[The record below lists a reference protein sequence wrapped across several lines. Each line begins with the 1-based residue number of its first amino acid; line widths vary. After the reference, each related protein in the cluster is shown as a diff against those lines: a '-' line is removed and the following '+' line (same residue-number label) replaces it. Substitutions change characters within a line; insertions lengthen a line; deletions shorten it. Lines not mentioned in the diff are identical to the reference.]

1 MSQWSDS
8 ERGGGEGLHSLKL
21 TPAQKGDFVRAST
34 MREREGDTA
43 KWGQSQYR
51 YRQFLIETQRAS
63 DTIHTR
69 GREDGGCKLQAH
81 NLNYEA
87 SIFAGV
93 PCNFD
98 RPRSKI
104 YGTRP

>member
-63 DTIHTR
+63 DPFTLEVAR
-69 GREDGGCKLQAH
+69 MAG
-81 NLNYEA
+81 A
-87 SIFAGV
+87 SS
-93 PCNFD
+93 
-98 RPRSKI
+98 RP
-104 YGTRP
+104 TT

>member
-51 YRQFLIETQRAS
+51 YRQF
-63 DTIHTR
+63 
-69 GREDGGCKLQAH
+69 
-81 NLNYEA
+81 
-87 SIFAGV
+87 
-93 PCNFD
+93 
-98 RPRSKI
+98 
-104 YGTRP
+104 